1 MEKNRKISY
10 SEPKEYFTPEAR
22 KIFEEAPI
30 TTKLLSWFF
39 KDKNYYIYDTGVDSL
54 LEFIDIVELNE
65 YVLDGP
71 RKKSYII
78 YLTNEHKREY
88 NVTISKK
95 ECNKLLKLDEDELL
109 KELASIINAK
119 ESEINKPMIKIIYKD

>member
-1 MEKNRKISY
+1 MAKKEIVY
-10 SEPKEYFTPEAR
+10 SEPKEYFTPEQR
-22 KIFEEAPI
+22 RVFEEAPI

-39 KDKNYYIYDTGVDSL
+39 KNKNYYIHDTGVDSL
-54 LEFIDIVELNE
+54 LEFIDIVELDE

-71 RKKSYII
+71 RKKTYII

-88 NVTISKK
+88 DVTISKK

-109 KELASIINAK
+109 KAVADTINAK
-119 ESEINKPMIKIIYKD
+119 EPEINKPIIKIIKKD

>member
-1 MEKNRKISY
+1 MAKKEIGY
-10 SEPKEYFTPEAR
+10 SEPKEYFTPEQR
-22 KIFEEAPI
+22 RVFEEAPR

-39 KDKNYYIYDTGVDSL
+39 KNKNYYIHDTGVDSL
-54 LEFIDIVELNE
+54 LEFIDIVELDE

-71 RKKSYII
+71 RKKTYII

-88 NVTISKK
+88 DVTISKK

-109 KELASIINAK
+109 KAVADTINAK
-119 ESEINKPMIKIIYKD
+119 ESEINKPIIKFIKKD

>member
-1 MEKNRKISY
+1 MSEKKIVY

-22 KIFEEAPI
+22 KIFEEAPR

-39 KDKNYYIYDTGVDSL
+39 KKKKYYIHDTGVDSL
-54 LEFIDIVELNE
+54 LEFIDIVELDE

-78 YLTNEHKREY
+78 YLTNEYKREY
-88 NVTISKK
+88 DVTISKK

-109 KELASIINAK
+109 KAVADIINAK
-119 ESEINKPMIKIIYKD
+119 EPEINKPIIKIIKKD